1 MPLQLQQ
8 LWTRGRDPC
17 RTVALRQAMGKWRA
31 DQNSSAERPCS
42 PADGGGK
49 LNRSDRLNMATNLN
63 TALSPGCREQQTC
76 SPLARILAVEIVRAF
91 YVSRDRGYPDC
102 SPMWL
107 DDDEAVTAI
116 ANIITPTLDKANAQA
131 EP

>member
-1 MPLQLQQ
+1 
-8 LWTRGRDPC
+8 
-17 RTVALRQAMGKWRA
+17 
-31 DQNSSAERPCS
+31 
-42 PADGGGK
+42 
-49 LNRSDRLNMATNLN
+49 MATNLN

-116 ANIITPTLDKANAQA
+116 ANIITPTLDKANVPALAQSGGEKTKPKESIYES
-131 EP
+131 EPTR